1 MTRYATKKGGCQG
14 LLEKTPPAIVNRIH
28 CEAYFGKVVGKEGG
42 AVYSILRLLYGKIV
56 FAEVGVWFCKE

>member
-1 MTRYATKKGGCQG
+1 MGD
-14 LLEKTPPAIVNRIH
+14 

-56 FAEVGVWFCKE
+56 FAEVVVSFCRE